1 MHWGPLKKKKSLV
14 ISRRPPPLTFWR
26 EISNQGTKV
35 FAKGLTAIIYSLDEH
50 HSRNQALHT
59 AHFSSFIEV
68 ELTNEKGVCTYNTHN
83 VMIWHMLTV
92 KYLSQSSNQD
102 GLLWWLSS
110 NLPASA
116 GVSGSIPASKRSP
129 REGNGNRTS
138 ILPGKTHG
146 ERSLAGHSPLGC
158 KRVAHDLATQNTH
171 QLPIPMFVCVCVCVW
186 WEHKISSLGKFQ
198 AVVTK

>member
-1 MHWGPLKKKKSLV
+1 
-14 ISRRPPPLTFWR
+14 
-26 EISNQGTKV
+26 
-35 FAKGLTAIIYSLDEH
+35 
-50 HSRNQALHT
+50 
-59 AHFSSFIEV
+59 
-68 ELTNEKGVCTYNTHN
+68 
-83 VMIWHMLTV
+83 MLTV

-171 QLPIPMFVCVCVCVW
+171 QRSIPMFFVCVCAVRTQDFLSWQISSCSKSRINYSQQAAQNSP
-186 WEHKISSLGKFQ
+186 EHSHFMSESLYLWTKISHISSPCP
-198 AVVTK
+198 TSR

>member
-1 MHWGPLKKKKSLV
+1 MYWGPLKKKKSLG
-14 ISRRPPPLTFWR
+14 ISPTQTFWK
-26 EISNQGTKV
+26 EISNQGAKV
-35 FAKGLTAIIYSLDEH
+35 FAKCLTAIIYSMDEH

-59 AHFSSFIEV
+59 PHFSSFIEV

-171 QLPIPMFVCVCVCVW
+171 QLPIPMFLCVCVCG
-186 WEHKISSLGKFQ
+186 ENTRFPLSANFKL
-198 AVVTK
+198 